1 MVSAGN
7 GAGDSGMSS
16 SVTVT
21 TGIEPFDPI
30 PPSNLMA
37 MAGDEQI
44 TLTWEAPVGPQEAVD
59 CVGTEFDPFDA
70 VYWV

>member
-37 MAGDEQI
+37 MAGD
-44 TLTWEAPVGPQEAVD
+44 
-59 CVGTEFDPFDA
+59 
-70 VYWV
+70 